1 MFTTY
6 KTFVTSHR
14 DYADIIYDKLF
25 NEPFKEK
32 LEKVQYSAALII
44 TGAIKGTSREHLCK
58 ELGLESLNYR
68 RWYRKVVFFYKIV
81 KDLALSLL
89 QPYFFPDSA

>member
-1 MFTTY
+1 MFTAY
-6 KTFVTSHR
+6 KTFVTSHL
-14 DYADIIYDKLF
+14 DYADIIYDKFF

-44 TGAIKGTSREHLCK
+44 TGAIKGTSREHLRK

-81 KDLALSLL
+81 KDLALSFL